1 MKTAAART
9 RTAGTTSA
17 NRHRPTNAG
26 RRAEAAAAR
35 WLRRHRVRILRRNY
49 HCRQGEIDIV
59 GLQGDTLL
67 FIEVRLRNSNAWG
80 GAAASVHRE
89 KQRRIVH
96 TARHFLQSE
105 PGHGDRPCRF
115 DVLCAVYDARGAVH
129 ISDWI
134 QDAFAA

>member
-1 MKTAAART
+1 MNSSAARAEG
-9 RTAGTTSA
+9 RTPA
-17 NRHRPTNAG
+17 NPRRQMIAG

-35 WLRRHRVRILRRNY
+35 WLRRRRVRILRRNY
-49 HCRQGEIDIV
+49 RCRHGEIDIV

-67 FIEVRLRNSNAWG
+67 FIEVRLRNSSAWG
-80 GAAASVHRE
+80 DAAASVHRE
-89 KQRRIVH
+89 KQRRIVC

-105 PGHGDRPCRF
+105 PGHGNRPCRF
-115 DVLCAVYDARGAVH
+115 DVLCAACNARGAVH